1 VLRCGADGGA
11 SGLLQRCSAFLA
23 GSPGAGSLAD
33 ILSRRAK
40 FLSVAA
46 TLALALV
53 VASMA
58 DARGF
63 RRYLRLRQD
72 VATIEARN
80 RSLAEQ
86 NEALKGEV
94 AALQRDARALE
105 RAAREELGFVKPN
118 EVIFNLE

>member
-1 VLRCGADGGA
+1 M
-11 SGLLQRCSAFLA
+11 
-23 GSPGAGSLAD
+23 
-33 ILSRRAK
+33 
-40 FLSVAA
+40 AA